1 MALLTRVKDTIQGN
15 SRLREQIK
23 SIGSLGLRVFPIQ
36 SNKVVLDNF
45 HGKGYGDN
53 PKYIA
58 EELRKR
64 GGYQI
69 VWLCNDLSENFPDG
83 IQVVKRHSVRSFYE
97 SATSKAWVFN
107 IRYGK
112 LTKKRKSQI
121 LLQTWHGSIA
131 LKKVEA
137 DAADKLDYS
146 YLKKSQEDGS
156 IADGIL
162 VDGKSNEELF
172 KSSFWLGPMC
182 ELLCFGT
189 PRTDMLLKEKGNA
202 ALKERVRNKLGIE
215 SSSYFVLYAPTFRS
229 NGAVDSY
236 LSDFVTIQK
245 AFESKYGKTM
255 MAVRLHPNLR
265 EAESANEWMRKS
277 ELIDATSY
285 PDVDE
290 LVIAADCLITDYS
303 SIAYDFAVISKP
315 VFLYVNDMEEYIS
328 DRGVYDIFY
337 EQPFRLNRDMEMLLE
352 DITQSTAEEY
362 AARLARFYEKYPT
375 YNDGTASARS
385 VDWLE
390 SKGLRPKK

>member
-1 MALLTRVKDTIQGN
+1 MKLVSAIIKTIQGN
-15 SRLREQIK
+15 SHLRSIIK
-23 SIGSLGLRVFPIQ
+23 CLISSAFMTIPVQ
-36 SNKVVLDNF
+36 NDKVLLDNF
-45 HGKGYGDN
+45 MGKGYGEN

-58 EELRKR
+58 EELVRR
-64 GGYQI
+64 GGYKVI
-69 VWLCNDLSENFPDG
+69 WLSSDKDAEFPEG
-83 IQVVKRHSVRSFYE
+83 VQAVNRYSLRAFYE